1 MWAEAVVEVRGGGVA
16 GQRFE
21 GPGDREDRFG
31 YGIDGWQ
38 GMFIGKRVSACVLL
52 RNYDASGFEIESV
65 RFIG

>member
-1 MWAEAVVEVRGGGVA
+1 MWAEAVVNVGGGVVA

-21 GPGDREDRFG
+21 RAGDREDRFG

-52 RNYDASGFEIESV
+52 LNYDASGFEIESV